1 MIKTI
6 TKKPEIAMWKQKG
19 TMTMNESQYMKFT
32 KKLFNRKWHMI
43 CFALSAVCGVMAA
56 YKPIWILSEGIFMWL
71 FDIYLKNYY
80 PIEPDY
86 DPEKQKASMIADNRL
101 KKRALMAQL
110 PCTRQLLMRTI
121 FSERLP
127 LLIIFTASSL
137 AAGIRMIFFGVDF
150 GAGFYIMAMF
160 PLAIQIIGIS
170 ESYAFLDGKFAG
182 SNILDDGFP
191 AITMCFFIGGLE
203 IFGRYEPMHTSTG
216 AGIAVIIIAGITFAA
231 SVQSHRKAIRKAEN
245 TAYNGEKDLIDN

>member
-1 MIKTI
+1 M
-6 TKKPEIAMWKQKG
+6 KPEIAMRKQKG
-19 TMTMNESQYMKFT
+19 TMTMNESQYQKFT
-32 KKLFNRKWHMI
+32 KKLFNRTWHMI
-43 CFALSAVCGVMAA
+43 CFVLTAVCGVMAA
-56 YKPIWILSEGIFMWL
+56 YKPIWMLAEGCFMWL

-110 PCTRQLLMRTI
+110 PCSRQLIMRAV

-127 LLIIFTASSL
+127 LLIIFAVSSL
-137 AAGIRMIFFGVDF
+137 AAGIRMIFFGIDF
-150 GAGFYIMAMF
+150 DAGFYIMAII

-182 SNILDDGFP
+182 YNILDGGFP

-203 IFGRYEPMHTSTG
+203 IFSRYEPMHTNTG
-216 AGIAVIIIAGITFAA
+216 AGVAMIIIAAITFAA
-231 SVQSHRKAIRKAEN
+231 SVQSHRKAVRKAEN
-245 TAYNGEKDLIDN
+245 TAYNGEKLMTDN

>member
-1 MIKTI
+1 
-6 TKKPEIAMWKQKG
+6 
-19 TMTMNESQYMKFT
+19 MNETQYMKFT
-32 KKLFNRKWHMI
+32 KKLFNRTWHMI
-43 CFALSAVCGVMAA
+43 CFVLFAVCAVGVV
-56 YKPIWILSEGIFMWL
+56 YKPIWVLSEGIFMWL
-71 FDIYLKNYY
+71 FDTYLKNYY

-127 LLIIFTASSL
+127 LLIIFAVSSL
-137 AAGIRMIFFGVDF
+137 AAGIRMIFFGIDF
-150 GAGFYIMAMF
+150 NAGIYIMALL

-170 ESYAFLDGKFAG
+170 ESYAYLDGKFAG
-182 SNILDDGFP
+182 FNILDDGFP
-191 AITMCFFIGGLE
+191 AITMAVFIGSLE

-216 AGIAVIIIAGITFAA
+216 AGIAVIIIAAITFAA
-231 SVQSHRKAIRKAEN
+231 AVQSHRKAIRKAEN
-245 TAYNGEKDLIDN
+245 TAYNGEKTVKS